1 MTFFT
6 WVKDQQKN
14 LQDSISKFKNKDFM
28 DAVVA
33 GCALV
38 AAADGNID
46 SAEKQKMAGFISR
59 SEELRVFDMNHVIDR
74 FNHFVSGFE
83 FDSIIG
89 KGEALKAIGKLKN
102 NPEASRL
109 VIRVCCAI
117 GSADNNFDEYEKQ
130 VVREICH
137 HLNLTPAEFHL

>member
-1 MTFFT
+1 MTLFT

-14 LQDSISKFKNKDFM
+14 LQDSISKFRNKEFM

-38 AAADGNID
+38 ATADGNID

-59 SEELRVFDMNHVIDR
+59 SKELRVFDMNHVINR
-74 FNHFVSGFE
+74 FNHFVSDFE
-83 FDSIIG
+83 FNSIIG

-109 VIRVCCAI
+109 VVRVCCAI
-117 GSADNNFDEYEKQ
+117 GSADHNFYEYEKQ
-130 VVREICH
+130 VIREICH
-137 HLNLTPAEFHL
+137 HLNLTLSEFHL